1 MIDDLVALLSNRTGL
16 TPSVIRRIA
25 WAAPRRYKVYQ
36 IPKKA
41 GGTRTIAHPAR
52 EVKLLQRAFLACVL
66 NDLPVHSAATAY
78 QKGKSLKDNVLPHAG
93 DGPILKLDF
102 RDFFPSIRAKDWTS
116 YCDEKQIFATQSD
129 IDLSASLLFRRGRGE
144 SVLRLSIG
152 APTSPALSNILLYD
166 FDQMVWSAVSGRYV
180 TYTRY
185 ADDMTFS
192 ALRTGFLQG
201 VTSIVAKAVR
211 NTQYPKLEIN
221 SQKTRLVT
229 SKFHRDVTGLTLA
242 LDGRV
247 TIGQLRKRNIRA
259 GLYNAV
265 HGQPSAIDLRIL
277 AGHIAFGESIEPG
290 FIEAL
295 KEKHGSEVVDRV
307 LLFSGGN
314 ESL

>member
-1 MIDDLVALLSNRTGL
+1 MIDDLVGLLSNETGL
-16 TPSVIRRIA
+16 SPSVVRRIA

-36 IPKKA
+36 IPKKS

-52 EVKLLQRAFLACVL
+52 EVKLLQRAFLSTVL
-66 NDLPVHSAATAY
+66 NDCPVHIAATAY
-78 QKGKSLKDNVLPHAG
+78 QKGKSLQDNAAPHAG
-93 DGPILKLDF
+93 SGPILKLDF

-116 YCDEKQIFATQSD
+116 YCIRNQLFASPAD
-129 IDLSASLLFRRGRGE
+129 IDLSASLLFRRAKGD

-152 APTSPALSNILLYD
+152 APTSPALSNILLFD
-166 FDQMVWSAVSGRYV
+166 FDEIVWRAVSNRYV

-192 ALRTGFLQG
+192 APRTGFLQG

-211 NTQYPKLEIN
+211 ELSHPKLELN
-221 SQKTRLVT
+221 PQKTRLVT

-259 GLYNAV
+259 GIHNV
-265 HGQPSAIDLRIL
+265 SEGKMTREQVRIL

-290 FIEAL
+290 FIDKL
-295 KEKHGSEVVDRV
+295 KSKHGFELINDIMLS
-307 LLFSGGN
+307 SGQID
-314 ESL
+314 